1 MHFKLPSFRKRPPLP
16 NGSTA
21 QQPVDDLED
30 RPSFFRTNR
39 KMIAL
44 AVIAIALVVI
54 SGLFNRGSHSTPTDV
69 ATQQSQQEQLAAQNQ
84 MISTLH
90 NQLEAERKRSQQTAD
105 AVLAMSSAPN
115 PASLTPQQQAALYAA
130 SQGQTNPYAVQQAGY
145 RGGGRSNPSETQKT
159 PDVPKAPNDTAEI
172 ITFAVPALKEPAVA
186 APEPGDGVK
195 TVASSNEEKPEDTA
209 DEKKPDPRFT
219 QATGPTYRIRRGTLL
234 PCTQMLRINGAFASS
249 INCIVAIPWYSTD
262 GTHLLIPQDTLA
274 LGHTQKVSSTQQERL
289 FVSFDQFIEPDGYT
303 ITVKDTDG
311 MDQIGQTGLR
321 DKVYHHY
328 AQILGASIAVAAIG
342 GLAQIGNFNN
352 SSAAYSPMS
361 QYRAGFTETMS
372 ENSIQIL
379 NRFLNILPTFVIRE
393 GARNNIYVS
402 KDILV
407 PDYRNHTMPGN
418 M

>member
-145 RGGGRSNPSETQKT
+145 RGGRSNQSETQKT

-172 ITFAVPALKEPAVA
+172 ITFAVPASKEPAAA

-195 TVASSNEEKPEDTA
+195 TAAGSNEEKPEDTEE
-209 DEKKPDPRFT
+209 DKKPDPRFT

-249 INCIVAIPWYSTD
+249 HQLHRSDSLVLD
-262 GTHLLIPQDTLA
+262 GWNASVDPARYACARTHPESFEHPARASVCQLRSVHRARWLHHHRQ
-274 LGHTQKVSSTQQERL
+274 GHRRHGPDRADRSSR
-289 FVSFDQFIEPDGYT
+289 
-303 ITVKDTDG
+303 
-311 MDQIGQTGLR
+311 
-321 DKVYHHY
+321 
-328 AQILGASIAVAAIG
+328 
-342 GLAQIGNFNN
+342 
-352 SSAAYSPMS
+352 
-361 QYRAGFTETMS
+361 
-372 ENSIQIL
+372 
-379 NRFLNILPTFVIRE
+379 
-393 GARNNIYVS
+393 
-402 KDILV
+402 
-407 PDYRNHTMPGN
+407 
-418 M
+418 